1 MSTQRNTQLTS
12 AIGYDTDNMIFS
24 EPNIS
29 TIPTANV
36 PITLKRIPI
45 STRNPDGSIG
55 DLIIGVKGFSFGVQE
70 NKDFNTGK
78 PNGYQFPISLYTK
91 GAVTEEEKEWVQ
103 SFERI
108 VDKCKQHLV
117 ANRKAIQKYDLEER
131 DLKKLNPIYWKRI
144 DGEIAPDASPVF
156 YVKLITK
163 NDKTTG
169 EKIIRTQ
176 FYDENGDK
184 INPLDIQNKMCNA
197 EVALKIES
205 LFIGNKISL
214 QVKLYEAN
222 VQLIETGMKRLLST
236 STAPR
241 RILNTSSTRKTV
253 AEKTEEHE
261 VKDDSGDDAG
271 SIADDD
277 EETEEKEAEDEE
289 EEVEEVVEKPKKKKV
304 VKRVVK
310 KVKKKS
316 N

>member
-1 MSTQRNTQLTS
+1 MSARNTQLTS
-12 AIGYDTDNMIFS
+12 AIGYDTENMIFS
-24 EPNIS
+24 EPNVS

-36 PITLKRIPI
+36 PITIKRIPI
-45 STRNPDGSIG
+45 STRNPDGTVG
-55 DLIIGVKGFSFGVQE
+55 DLIISAKGFSFGVQE
-70 NKDFNTGK
+70 NKDFTTGK

-91 GAVTEEEKEWVQ
+91 GAVTEEEKEWVE
-103 SFERI
+103 SFGRI
-108 VDKCKQHLV
+108 VEKCKEHLV
-117 ANRKAIQKYDLEER
+117 AHKKEIQKYDLEMR

-176 FYDENGDK
+176 FYNENDEK

-197 EVALKIES
+197 EVALKVES

-222 VQLIETGMKRLLST
+222 VKLIETGMKRLLST

-241 RILNTSSTRKTV
+241 RVLNTTSVSEKKTLV
-253 AEKTEEHE
+253 EEDE
-261 VKDDSGDDAG
+261 GEDDDSG
-271 SIADDD
+271 SIVDD
-277 EETEEKEAEDEE
+277 EDEAEDAEE
-289 EEVEEVVEKPKKKKV
+289 EEDKKEEVVEKPKKKKV

-310 KVKKKS
+310 KVKKKKTA
-316 N
+316 